1 MGNRVCEILGIE
13 KPVVQGSM
21 TWITSAE
28 LAAAVSNAGGMGIL
42 GLNAGQMEATA
53 DPIETAERMRAE
65 IRKTKELT
73 DKPFAVTLM
82 MPMPGDI
89 FGGPLL
95 KVILEEKMKVIFVL
109 GFGFDMAHEADVIRD
124 LKDKGLTV
132 LYRCIDSTV
141 EGSKIIEAAGADII
155 VATGADEGG
164 GVSGANTV
172 MGTFSVV
179 PMVAD
184 AVNIPVMAAGG
195 IVDKRTAKAAKA
207 LGAEGV
213 YCGTVFIASQE
224 CRAAQAC
231 KEQIVNGKASELLQF
246 KDVGNIW
253 RSLPTAAAQKGYEAY
268 INGADGATVGKL
280 SGTSGGG
287 FYAGQLLGD
296 LENGI
301 NVVNTAIDA
310 IKSIKTCKEI
320 VDDLSIDVK
329 W

>member
-1 MGNRVCEILGIE
+1 MNRVCEILGIE

-42 GLNAGQMEATA
+42 GFNAGQTEMTP

-65 IRKTKELT
+65 IKKTRALT
-73 DKPFAVTLM
+73 DKPFAVTYM
-82 MPMPGDI
+82 MPMPGDV
-89 FGGPLL
+89 FGEPLL
-95 KVILEEKMKVIFVL
+95 NVILEEGMKNIFVL
-109 GFGFDMAHEADVIRD
+109 GFGFDPAYEAGVIRG
-124 LKDKGLTV
+124 LKEKGLTV
-132 LYRCIDSTV
+132 LYRAIDANV
-141 EGSKIIEAAGADII
+141 IGSKMIEEAGADII

-164 GVSGANTV
+164 GVSGSNTV

-179 PMVAD
+179 PMIAD

-213 YCGTVFIASQE
+213 YCGTVFIASKE

-231 KEQIVNGKASELLQF
+231 KDQIVNSKASDLLQF
-246 KDVGNIW
+246 KDGGNIW
-253 RSLPTAAAQKGYEAY
+253 RSLPTAAAKRAFDAH
-268 INGADGATVGKL
+268 INGE
-280 SGTSGGG
+280 GGEAVAKYMNEHG
-287 FYAGQLLGD
+287 GLCAGQLFGD
-296 LENGI
+296 LENG
-301 NVVNTAIDA
+301 VNCTSTAIDG
-310 IKSIKTCKEI
+310 IKAVRSCKEI
-320 VDDLSIDVK
+320 VDDLTEGVE